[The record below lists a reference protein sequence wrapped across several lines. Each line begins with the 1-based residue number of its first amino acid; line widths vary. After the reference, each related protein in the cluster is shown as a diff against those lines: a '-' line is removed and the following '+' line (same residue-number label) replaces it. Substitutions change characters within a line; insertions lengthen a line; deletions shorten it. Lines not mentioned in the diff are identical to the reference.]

1 MQGSTCHWNGRAFAF
16 WTRRVIVKEAI
27 SSEPAALVSFFEA
40 LGFAVKRIGLEAGPL
55 SQWLHAGLKRAGF
68 ETVLLETRHVKAA
81 LSAMTVKTDR
91 KDARGFAQLI
101 RMGSFRRCMP
111 NRSRPIRGYF
121 ESSTQFKGFQLHRSI
136 RRQTG
141 GHRPTFQ
148 KYARQ
153 RCGETERRR
162 A

>member
-1 MQGSTCHWNGRAFAF
+1 MQGSTCHWNGRAFAL

-55 SQWLHAGLKRAGF
+55 SQWLHAGLKQAGF
-68 ETVLLETRHVKAA
+68 EAVLLETRHVKAA

-101 RMGSFRRCMP
+101 RMGWVRRCMP
-111 NRSRPIRGYF
+111 NR
-121 ESSTQFKGFQLHRSI
+121 
-136 RRQTG
+136 
-141 GHRPTFQ
+141 
-148 KYARQ
+148 
-153 RCGETERRR
+153 
-162 A
+162 